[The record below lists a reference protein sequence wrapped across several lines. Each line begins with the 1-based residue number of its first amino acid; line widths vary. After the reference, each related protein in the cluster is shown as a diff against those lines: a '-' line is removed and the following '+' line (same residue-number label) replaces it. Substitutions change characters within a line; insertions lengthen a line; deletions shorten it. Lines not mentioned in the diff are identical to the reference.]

1 MKGEKIKKD
10 ENKKDW
16 FTYVMIAQAVVCGV
30 IILLLVWSAKTQGS
44 FAKEMGKS
52 YLEFMSTDF
61 SEKDYETALKHIREY
76 VYTFSEDKNKTDKNN
91 GAVNVF
97 SADNG
102 EEQSENNDAVVG
114 GGIDLEF
121 DGIDALEG
129 ICFDEYTLP
138 FSIKE
143 PLKDYEIT
151 SDFGYRESPLSGE
164 PGIHTGLDMAADYG
178 SEIHAAAD
186 GTVADAA
193 YDNSYGNYVKL
204 VHSDN
209 VVTIYAHCSS
219 LCVEEGEKVSQGDV
233 IALVGSTGAST
244 GNHLHFEMRKD
255 NIRINPSFGLFGNDG
270 KA

>member
-10 ENKKDW
+10 ESKKDW
-16 FTYVMIAQAVVCGV
+16 FSYVMIAQTVVCGV

-44 FAKEMGKS
+44 FAEEMGKA
-52 YLEFMSTDF
+52 YIEFMSADF

-76 VYTFSEDKNKTDKNN
+76 VYTFSQDKNETDKS

-97 SADNG
+97 SAG
-102 EEQSENNDAVVG
+102 REEAQSENSSGVIG

-121 DGIDALEG
+121 DGIEALEG

-138 FSIKE
+138 FSLKE
-143 PLKDYEIT
+143 PLEEYEIT
-151 SDFGYRESPLSGE
+151 SGFGYRKSPLSGE
-164 PGIHTGLDMAADYG
+164 PGMHTGLDMAAGYG
-178 SEIHAAAD
+178 TEIHAAAG

-193 YDNSYGNYVKL
+193 YDSSYGNYVKIL
-204 VHSDN
+204 HSDN
-209 VVTIYAHCSS
+209 IVTIYAHCSS
-219 LCVEEGEKVSQGDV
+219 LCVEEGETVRQGDV